1 MSFLFWRRP
10 ADPPDRLLRD
20 IDSRFRRIEDSLAR
34 LSERIE
40 EKAPSTHVTV
50 EQIHIHQPVLE
61 RLEFRLDELDIEHL
75 SGSLNL
81 GNNFGVK
88 MNPKP
93 PAKSGVS
100 PSSNPVSSAGSPE
113 SHAHASA
120 QRSGGGD
127 PDLERTASGF
137 RLRRS

>member
-1 MSFLFWRRP
+1 MSFFFWRRP
-10 ADPPDRLLRD
+10 TDSERLLRD

-34 LSERIE
+34 LSDRIA

-50 EQIHIHQPVLE
+50 EQVHIHQPVLE
-61 RLEFRLDELDIEHL
+61 RLEFRLDKLDIEHL

-88 MNPKP
+88 TNPKP
-93 PAKSGVS
+93 PVKSGGS
-100 PSSNPVSSAGSPE
+100 PSSNKGSSVGCAE
-113 SHAHASA
+113 SHTRTSE
-120 QRSGGGD
+120 QSSGGGD

-137 RLRRS
+137 RMRRS

>member
-1 MSFLFWRRP
+1 MSFFFWRR
-10 ADPPDRLLRD
+10 ATDPPDQLLRD
-20 IDSRFRRIEDSLAR
+20 IDSRFRRIEDSLVR
-34 LSERIE
+34 LSERIAE
-40 EKAPSTHVTV
+40 NAPSTHVTV
-50 EQIHIHQPVLE
+50 EQVHIHQPVLE

-88 MNPKP
+88 TNPKP
-93 PAKSGVS
+93 PVKSGVS
-100 PSSNPVSSAGSPE
+100 PSSNQGSSAGCTE
-113 SHAHASA
+113 SHTRTSEQHSV
-120 QRSGGGD
+120 GGD